1 MRLPEISK
9 TIQVPDNVDVSLEGK
24 KVYVKGANGSLTR
37 DFSFVTIAIEGEGKK
52 VNVKGAKG
60 SLTRDFSF
68 VPIAIEGEGKNIRV
82 WAKWPRKKEAA
93 LVGTI
98 YSHIQNMI
106 TGVTKGY
113 SYKLKIVFS
122 HFPISVKVQDK
133 SILIENFTGER
144 RARRVKIIGDVKV
157 KIEPDDIIVEGVN
170 LEDVSQ
176 TAANIEQATRVRRKD
191 PRVFLDGIYVYER
204 NEGVA

>member
-9 TIQVPDNVDVSLEGK
+9 TIHVPEG
-24 KVYVKGANGSLTR
+24 VE
-37 DFSFVTIAIEGEGKK
+37 VTIEGRK
-52 VNVKGAKG
+52 VIVKGAKG
-60 SLTRDFSF
+60 TLARDFSA
-68 VPIAIEGEGKNIRV
+68 VPISLEGNSKTVRV
-82 WAKWPRKKEAA
+82 WAEWPRKKESS

-106 TGVTKGY
+106 TGVEKGF

-122 HFPISVKVQDK
+122 HFPISVKVQGK
-133 SILIENFTGER
+133 TVVIENFTGER
-144 RARRVKIIGDVKV
+144 RARKVKIIGDVKV
-157 KIEPDDIIVEGVN
+157 KVQSEDIIVEGIN

-176 TAANIEQATRVRRKD
+176 TAANIEQATKVKKKD

-204 NEGVA
+204 NEGME

>member
-1 MRLPEISK
+1 MRLPEISR
-9 TIQVPDNVDVSLEGK
+9 TIQAPDDVDISL
-24 KVYVKGANGSLTR
+24 
-37 DFSFVTIAIEGEGKK
+37 EGKK

-68 VPIAIEGEGKNIRV
+68 VQIAIEGEGKNIRI

-122 HFPISVKVQDK
+122 HFPMSVKAQGKPV
-133 SILIENFTGER
+133 LIENFTGER
-144 RARRVKIIGDVKV
+144 RARRVKIVGAVQVKV
-157 KIEPDDIIVEGVN
+157 E
-170 LEDVSQ
+170 S
-176 TAANIEQATRVRRKD
+176 
-191 PRVFLDGIYVYER
+191 
-204 NEGVA
+204 

>member
-9 TIQVPDNVDVSLEGK
+9 TIQVPDNVNVSLEGK
-24 KVYVKGANGSLTR
+24 KINVKGAKGTLTR
-37 DFSFVTIAIEGEGKK
+37 DFSFATIAIE
-52 VNVKGAKG
+52 
-60 SLTRDFSF
+60 D
-68 VPIAIEGEGKNIRV
+68 EGKNIRIF
-82 WAKWPRKKEAA
+82 AKWPRKKEAA

-98 YSHIQNMI
+98 TSHIQNMI

-122 HFPISVKVQDK
+122 HFPISVKIQDK
-133 SILIENFTGER
+133 NIMIENFIGER
-144 RARRVKIIGDVKV
+144 RARRIKIVGDVKV
-157 KIEPDDIIVEGVN
+157 KIEPEDIIVEGIN

-176 TAANIEQATRVRRKD
+176 TAANIEQATRVKNKD

-204 NEGVA
+204 NEGVS

>member
-9 TIQVPDNVDVSLEGK
+9 TVQVPDNVDLSMTGK
-24 KVYVKGANGSLTR
+24 KINL
-37 DFSFVTIAIEGEGKK
+37 
-52 VNVKGAKG
+52 KGAKG
-60 SLTRDFSF
+60 SLTRDFSYA
-68 VPIAIEGEGKNIRV
+68 PIAIESEGKNILIS
-82 WAKWPRKKEAA
+82 AKWPRKKEAA

-98 YSHIQNMI
+98 YSHINNMI

-133 SILIENFTGER
+133 TVVIENFTGER
-144 RARRVKIIGDVKV
+144 RPRRVKTIGDVKIKV
-157 KIEPDDIIVEGVN
+157 EPEDIIVEGIN

>member
-1 MRLPEISK
+1 MRLPEISR
-9 TIQVPDNVDVSLEGK
+9 TIQVPEAVTLTIQGKVVS
-24 KVYVKGANGSLTR
+24 VKGEKGTLTR
-37 DFSFVTIAIEGEGKK
+37 NFSFAPISIDAEGQT
-52 VNVKGAKG
+52 V
-60 SLTRDFSF
+60 
-68 VPIAIEGEGKNIRV
+68 RV
-82 WAKWPRKKEAA
+82 SAKWPRKKESA

-122 HFPISVKVQDK
+122 HFPIAVKLDGK

-144 RARRVKIIGDVKV
+144 RARHIKIIGDVKV
-157 KIEPDDIIVEGVN
+157 KIETEDIVVSGIS

-176 TAANIEQATRVRRKD
+176 TAANIEQATRVRNKD
-191 PRVFLDGIYVYER
+191 VRVFLDGLYVYER
-204 NEGVA
+204 NEGMA